1 MVDGEEKYPVRRLK
15 KRVLGIDEVGVE
27 GEFSCVA
34 GAVTFVGMMWCMV
47 KRNLVL
53 QVGSLTGSV
62 TYVVRDDVVVV
73 DYISGAAIEEKGP
86 WHRWC

>member
-1 MVDGEEKYPVRRLK
+1 M
-15 KRVLGIDEVGVE
+15 
-27 GEFSCVA
+27 A
-34 GAVTFVGMMWCMV
+34 GAVPFVRMMWWMV

-73 DYISGAAIEEKGP
+73 EYISGAAIEEKGP

>member
-1 MVDGEEKYPVRRLK
+1 
-15 KRVLGIDEVGVE
+15 
-27 GEFSCVA
+27 
-34 GAVTFVGMMWCMV
+34 MV

-73 DYISGAAIEEKGP
+73 EYISGAAIEEKGP

>member
-1 MVDGEEKYPVRRLK
+1 M
-15 KRVLGIDEVGVE
+15 
-27 GEFSCVA
+27 A
-34 GAVTFVGMMWCMV
+34 GAVAFVRMMWWM
-47 KRNLVL
+47 VL

-73 DYISGAAIEEKGP
+73 EYISGAAIEEKGP

>member
-1 MVDGEEKYPVRRLK
+1 MDGEEKYPVRRLK
-15 KRVLGIDEVGVE
+15 KRVLGIDEVDVE
-27 GEFSCVA
+27 GEFCCVA
-34 GAVTFVGMMWCMV
+34 GAVAFVRMMWCMV

-73 DYISGAAIEEKGP
+73 EYISGAAIEEKGP
-86 WHRWC
+86 WHQWC